1 MYVIPIILFFILSP
15 GILFRIKSK
24 WSPLIHA
31 IIFATIL
38 YFIYNS
44 EIERM
49 EVDKMSSS
57 AIVPRATP
65 LVVYSTSDCSDSDI
79 ITNTRRA
86 IKQKLYFKA
95 GPVDAPVCRGPFL
108 FEKPETED

>member
-1 MYVIPIILFFILSP
+1 
-15 GILFRIKSK
+15 
-24 WSPLIHA
+24 LIHA

-38 YFIYNS
+38 YFIYFNS

-49 EVDKMSSS
+49 DNMETVDRFLSS